1 MYAMYVCMLCY
12 VCDNKKN
19 LRELRVVHQ
28 QLRLVIADDTR
39 TLAGETSDCL
49 VGSVLCVTSPYYS

>member
-1 MYAMYVCMLCY
+1 MCPKNWLDY
-12 VCDNKKN
+12 VCDNKKK
-19 LRELRVVHQ
+19 LRVVRQ
-28 QLRLVIADDTR
+28 QLLVIADDTR